1 MCLLGPWVILI
12 PIGSSTW
19 QLIKTQSFSER
30 PYMSLKQ
37 KHIVINYY
45 YYNYY
50 LHCMCLCIFR
60 EAGPHGSNIPKPES
74 FHSLE
79 NGYYI
84 YLLFLQKHPDTRA
97 TIIGPVRSWGATYC
111 PQTTRWSNL
120 FFRGNLVSTSGTVH
134 QKTELSDPWSLS
146 FDLVICFRMFS
157 HSVNVSIWRPWGW
170 PVSEEIEQARVWAIW
185 AQRACLYSCSLTE
198 TERNPSCLLPLCAL
212 IILTNVARKYRSTDT
227 NKTMKNESRIPSRPK
242 GRRFHIGRP
251 ELSQNCAYVTRQWE
265 KQLVDLRLIRKLLGE
280 ACCVYSRK
288 HGMSLNL
295 DWECL

>member
-84 YLLFLQKHPDTRA
+84 YLFIFTKASRYQSHNHRASEKLGSHILSPNHEVVKSVLQRKFSKYFRNGASENRVKRSLKFVLWLGYLFQDVFTF
-97 TIIGPVRSWGATYC
+97 C
-111 PQTTRWSNL
+111 
-120 FFRGNLVSTSGTVH
+120 
-134 QKTELSDPWSLS
+134 
-146 FDLVICFRMFS
+146 
-157 HSVNVSIWRPWGW
+157 
-170 PVSEEIEQARVWAIW
+170 
-185 AQRACLYSCSLTE
+185 
-198 TERNPSCLLPLCAL
+198 
-212 IILTNVARKYRSTDT
+212 
-227 NKTMKNESRIPSRPK
+227 
-242 GRRFHIGRP
+242 
-251 ELSQNCAYVTRQWE
+251 
-265 KQLVDLRLIRKLLGE
+265 
-280 ACCVYSRK
+280 
-288 HGMSLNL
+288 
-295 DWECL
+295 EC